1 METKEQLVNA
11 IKEWVKL
18 DNEIKHLQSELKKR
32 KINKQKISEVLL
44 DTMKNENI
52 DGVDIN
58 NGKEQLC
65 YSKRTLKKP
74 LTKSVLLNILSKYY
88 PETPNKAIEI
98 NNFIL
103 ENREQQIKETII
115 LKKNK

>member
-88 PETPNKAIEI
+88 TETPNKAIEI

>member
-18 DNEIKHLQSELKKR
+18 DNEIKQLQSELKKR
-32 KINKQKISEVLL
+32 KLSKQKISEILL
-44 DTMKNENI
+44 VTMKKENI
-52 DGVDIN
+52 DGVDLN

-65 YSKRTLKKP
+65 YSKRTVKKP
-74 LTKSVLLNILSKYY
+74 LTKTILLNILSKYY

-103 ENREQQIKETII
+103 ENREEQVKETII

>member
-18 DNEIKHLQSELKKR
+18 DNEIKQLQIELKKR
-32 KINKQKISEVLL
+32 KVSKQKISDILMT
-44 DTMKNENI
+44 TMKNENI
-52 DGVDIN
+52 DGVDLN

-65 YSKRTLKKP
+65 YSKRTFKRP
-74 LTKSVLLNILSKYY
+74 LTKSTLLNILSKYY
-88 PETPNKAIEI
+88 PETPNKAIEM

-103 ENREQQIKETII
+103 ENREESVKETII